1 MARSQGEK
9 PSMTNTSGGLRWRMP
24 LARTAGCLGLTAHSP
39 PVMPD
44 PSGSDQPVHL
54 HASPREARPPP
65 ILTSLRLRPE
75 NSISSL
81 HFIFELRVWE

>member
-9 PSMTNTSGGLRWRMP
+9 PSMTNTSGGLGWRMP

-54 HASPREARPPP
+54 HASPREARPPL
-65 ILTSLRLRPE
+65 ISTSLRWRPK
-75 NSISSL
+75 NSVSSF
-81 HFIFELRVWE
+81 HFIFESHGWE